1 MRTYKQLTQEQR
13 YQIYALKK
21 AGHCQMEIAN
31 LLGVHKSTICRE
43 LRRNRGQ
50 RGYRPKQAHGFA
62 LTASAADVLAHPAA
76 DLEADCGEIAGR
88 LEPGTDFGLV
98 VAERVRASQS

>member
-1 MRTYKQLTQEQR
+1 MS
-13 YQIYALKK
+13 A
-21 AGHCQMEIAN
+21 C
-31 LLGVHKSTICRE
+31 
-43 LRRNRGQ
+43 
-50 RGYRPKQAHGFA
+50 
-62 LTASAADVLAHPAA
+62 ASAADVLAHPAA